1 MFSKEVNS
9 NDILNADDFIYFDW
23 NVFSHIKKYYSNTD
37 KTFLS
42 VLEACNFKI
51 PYSEAHLRD
60 LYKSDKL
67 YHHDDL
73 RFLINI
79 TKNLFICNDIEIGFK
94 LVKNQD
100 VLSFYKE
107 YGEYLQFLSE
117 SEKEIGVSI
126 KDYPA
131 SIINKSELD
140 SSHPMYEMI
149 KNNDFQMDGYVFQ
162 QFLEK
167 LMESHWGDD
176 PKNYKAVRT
185 YVREKI
191 SNMKK
196 YTKDKIISNFLDKY
210 DNYLDDFNISSFEGC
225 LNSFCAISNCTFESL
240 SLDRQFHKIDLILDF
255 HPDFM
260 DKMKK
265 NNKLTNK
272 ENDNRHIYF
281 GLNSKIFVSEDNLM
295 RKKAD
300 FIFNFYKKDIKVTD
314 LKDFISIVY
323 KEGLNYNLD

>member
-1 MFSKEVNS
+1 MFSKEVNF
-9 NDILNADDFIYFDW
+9 NDILNADNFIYFDW
-23 NVFSHIKKYYSNTD
+23 NIFSHIKKYYSNTD

-67 YHHDDL
+67 YHHNDL
-73 RFLINI
+73 KFLRSI
-79 TKNLFICNDIEIGFK
+79 TKNLFICNDREIGFK

-107 YGEYLQFLSE
+107 YGEYLQSE

-149 KNNDFQMDGYVFQ
+149 KNNNFQMDGFVFQ
-162 QFLEK
+162 KFLEN
-167 LMESHWGDD
+167 LMKSHFDD
-176 PKNYKAVRT
+176 NPKDYKIVRT
-185 YVREKI
+185 YMREKI
-191 SNMKK
+191 SDMKK
-196 YTKDKIISNFLDKY
+196 YANNEIISNFLEKY
-210 DNYLDDFNISSFEGC
+210 ESYLNNFNISSFRDC
-225 LNSFCAISNCTFESL
+225 LNAFCTISNCTFESL
-240 SLDRQFHKIDLILDF
+240 SLDEQFNKIDLILDF

-314 LKDFISIVY
+314 FKDFISIVY
-323 KEGLNYNLD
+323 KEGINYNLD

>member
-1 MFSKEVNS
+1 MFSKEVNF
-9 NDILNADDFIYFDW
+9 NDILNADNFIYFDW
-23 NVFSHIKKYYSNTD
+23 NIFSHIKKYYSDID

-42 VLEACNFKI
+42 VLEACNFQI

-60 LYKSDKL
+60 LYKSDKS
-67 YHHDDL
+67 YHNYDL
-73 RFLINI
+73 RFVRDI
-79 TKNLFICNDIEIGFK
+79 TKNVLICYDQSLGFK
-94 LVKNQD
+94 LIKNQD
-100 VLSFYKE
+100 VLLFYKE
-107 YGEYLQFLSE
+107 YGEYLQSE
-117 SEKEIGVSI
+117 SEKEIGISI
-126 KDYPA
+126 KDYPT

-140 SSHPMYEMI
+140 DSHPMYEMI
-149 KNNDFQMDGYVFQ
+149 KNNNFQMDGYVFQ

-167 LMESHWGDD
+167 LMESHWEDD

-196 YTKDKIISNFLDKY
+196 YTKDKIISDFLDKY
-210 DNYLDDFNISSFEGC
+210 DNYLENFNISNFEGC

-240 SLDRQFHKIDLILDF
+240 PLDRQFHKIDLILDF

-314 LKDFISIVY
+314 FKDFISIVC
-323 KEGLNYNLD
+323 KESRSHNLD